1 MGLPVNSI
9 FRPEAVEH
17 RRQAWLGSIQLV
29 RPLSLTLLTAA
40 AVGALALTVA
50 TLTWGEYTRKARV
63 GGVLVPEGGVVRL
76 VPPAPATVLERRAGE
91 GEAVRQGD
99 VLFVL
104 SLDRAMAGGD
114 AQAQVQETLAVRQ
127 RSLAEAATLQRELL
141 DAQRDALNRRLAD
154 LRAEARQ
161 LAAEAELHAQR
172 LALAQ
177 QSLQRLQDLER
188 ERFISSAQVQARSE
202 EVLGLQA
209 QAQALARQRA
219 AHERDVAALEAELRE
234 LPTRRRAREGELERE
249 AAELQRQAVEAE
261 AQRRL
266 VIRAPHDGVLTA
278 VLAEP
283 GQVVTPSTA
292 LASVVPSGRALLAH
306 LYAPSSAIG
315 FVRPEQPVLL
325 RYQAFPYQKF
335 GHHEGRVLQV
345 SRTPLQAGE
354 MAALGAAP
362 AEPMYRITVALDRQS
377 VSAYGEEQPL
387 AAGMQLE
394 ADVLLD
400 RRRLIEWIF
409 EPVLSVA
416 GRI

>member
-1 MGLPVNSI
+1 MIGASI

-29 RPLSLTLLTAA
+29 RPLSLSLLTG
-40 AVGALALTVA
+40 AVVVALGLTLA
-50 TLTWGEYTRKARV
+50 TLSWGEYTRKARV

-76 VPPAPATVLERRAGE
+76 LPPQAAVVLERRAGE
-91 GEAVRQGD
+91 GQRVRAGE

-104 SLDRAMAGGD
+104 SLDRATAGGD
-114 AQAQVQETLAVRQ
+114 AQAQVQRTLAARE
-127 RSLAEAATLQRELL
+127 RSLADTVRQQRELL
-141 DAQRDALNRRLAD
+141 DAQRTALERRLAD
-154 LRAEARQ
+154 MRNEARQ
-161 LAAEAELHAQR
+161 IGAEMDLHRQR

-177 QSLQRLQDLER
+177 QSLLRLQDLQR
-188 ERFISSAQVQARSE
+188 EQFISSAQVQARSE

-209 QAQALARQRA
+209 QGQALARQRA
-219 AHERDVAALEAELRE
+219 AHEREMA
-234 LPTRRRAREGELERE
+234 
-249 AAELQRQAVEAE
+249 AVEAE
-261 AQRRL
+261 MRELPLLARARDAEIAREVAEVQRLAAESEAQRR
-266 VIRAPHDGVLTA
+266 VVVRAPHDGVLTA

-283 GQVVTPSTA
+283 GQAVSPATA
-292 LASVVPSGRALLAH
+292 LASVVPGDSALLAH

-315 FVRPEQPVLL
+315 FVRPDQPVLL

-335 GHHEGRVLQV
+335 GHHHGRVLQV
-345 SRTPLQAGE
+345 SRTPLHAGE
-354 MAALGAAP
+354 MAGGAGADG
-362 AEPMYRITVALDRQS
+362 EPMYRITVALERQT
-377 VSAYGEEQPL
+377 VPAYGSEQPL

-409 EPVLSVA
+409 EPVLSVT

>member
-1 MGLPVNSI
+1 MVAKVGAGSI
-9 FRPEAVEH
+9 FRREAVEH
-17 RRQAWLGSIQLV
+17 QRQAWLGSIHLV
-29 RPLSLTLLTAA
+29 RPLSLTLLTGAVVAA
-40 AVGALALTVA
+40 LGLTLA

-63 GGVLVPEGGVVRL
+63 AGVLVPEAGVARL
-76 VPPAPATVLERRAGE
+76 VPPQAGVVLERRAGE
-91 GEAVRQGD
+91 GQRVQRGD

-104 SLDRAMAGGD
+104 SLDRATTEGD
-114 AQAQVQETLAVRQ
+114 AQVQVQQALAARE
-127 RSLAEAATLQRELL
+127 RSLAETALRQRELL
-141 DAQRDALNRRLAD
+141 DAQRLALQRRLAD
-154 LRAEARQ
+154 MQREAAQ
-161 LAAEAELHAQR
+161 LAAEADLHRQR

-177 QSLQRLQDLER
+177 QSLVRLQDLQR
-188 ERFISSAQVQARSE
+188 EQFISSAQVQARSE

-209 QAQALARQRA
+209 QLQAANRQRA
-219 AHERDVAALEAELRE
+219 AHDREMAGVEAELRE
-234 LPTRRRAREGELERE
+234 LPLRLRERE
-249 AAELQRQAVEAE
+249 AEIARERAQVQRDAVDSE

-266 VIRAPHDGVLTA
+266 LVRAPHDGVVTA

-283 GQVVTPSTA
+283 GQAVSPA
-292 LASVVPSGRALLAH
+292 QPLASLVPADGALLAH

-315 FVRPEQPVLL
+315 FVRPDQPVRL
-325 RYQAFPYQKF
+325 RYQAFPFQKF

-345 SRTPLQAGE
+345 SRTPLPAGE
-354 MAALGAAP
+354 GAAGVGD
-362 AEPMYRITVALDRQS
+362 EPMYRITVALDRQT
-377 VSAYGEEQPL
+377 VSAYGGEQPL

>member
-1 MGLPVNSI
+1 MRPSASI
-9 FRPEAVEH
+9 FRPEVVEH

-29 RPLSLTLLTAA
+29 RPLSLTLLTVA
-40 AVGALALTVA
+40 AVGTLALTLA

-154 LRAEARQ
+154 LRVEARQ

-172 LALAQ
+172 LALAR

-219 AHERDVAALEAELRE
+219 AHERGVATLEAELRE
-234 LPTRRRAREGELERE
+234 LPARLRAREGELERE
-249 AAELQRQAVEAE
+249 GAELQRQAVEAE

-278 VLAEP
+278 VLAES
-283 GQVVTPSTA
+283 GQVVTPATA
-292 LASVVPSGRALLAH
+292 LASVVPAGRALLAH

-362 AEPMYRITVALDRQS
+362 AEPMYRITVALDRQT
-377 VSAYGEEQPL
+377 VSAYGEDQPL
-387 AAGMQLE
+387 AAGMQLD
-394 ADVLLD
+394 ADVLLE

-409 EPVLSVA
+409 EPVLSVS

>member
-1 MGLPVNSI
+1 VIGTSI

-29 RPLSLTLLTAA
+29 RPLSLTLLTAT
-40 AVGALALTVA
+40 AVAILALTLA
-50 TLTWGEYTRKARV
+50 MLSWGEYTRKARV

-76 VPPAPATVLERRAGE
+76 MPPAPATVLERRAGE
-91 GEAVRQGD
+91 GQQVRRGD

-104 SLDRAMAGGD
+104 SLDRATASGD
-114 AQAQVQETLAVRQ
+114 AQVQVQETLLARQ
-127 RSLAEAATLQRELL
+127 RSLGEAAKQ
-141 DAQRDALNRRLAD
+141 QRDLLESQQAAVARRLAD
-154 LRAEARQ
+154 LRNEAGQ
-161 LAAEAELHAQR
+161 LAAEADLHRQR

-177 QSLQRLQDLER
+177 ESLNRLKDLER
-188 ERFISSAQVQARSE
+188 DRFISSAQVQARSE

-209 QAQALARQRA
+209 QAQTLARQRA
-219 AHERDVAALEAELRE
+219 AYERDIAALESELRE
-234 LPTRRRAREGELERE
+234 FPVRVRASEGQIAREV
-249 AAELQRQAVEAE
+249 AELQREAVEAE
-261 AQRRL
+261 AQRHL
-266 VIRAPHDGVLTA
+266 VVRAPHDGVLTA

-283 GQVVTPSTA
+283 GQTVSPSTA
-292 LASVVPSGRALLAH
+292 LASVVPRDSALQAH

-315 FVRPEQPVLL
+315 FVRPDQPVLL

-345 SRTPLQAGE
+345 SRTPLQGGELAGV
-354 MAALGAAP
+354 AAAAG
-362 AEPMYRITVALDRQS
+362 EPMYRITVALDRQT
-377 VSAYGEEQPL
+377 VAAYGEEQPL

-409 EPVLSVA
+409 EPVLSVT

>member
-1 MGLPVNSI
+1 MGSAVGSI

-17 RRQAWLGSIQLV
+17 QRQAWLGSIQLV
-29 RPLSLTLLTAA
+29 RPLSLTVLTS
-40 AVGALALTVA
+40 AVVLALAA
-50 TLTWGEYTRKARV
+50 TLALLYWGEYTRKARV

-76 VPPAPATVLERRAGE
+76 MPPAAGTVLERRADE
-91 GEAVRQGD
+91 GQPVRRGD

-114 AQAQVQETLAVRQ
+114 VQAQVQETLAARE
-127 RSLAEAATLQRELL
+127 RSLAEAARQ
-141 DAQRDALNRRLAD
+141 QRDLLLAQQAAQARRLDD
-154 LRAEARQ
+154 LRHEARQ
-161 LAAEAELHAQR
+161 LAGEAELHRQR
-172 LALAQ
+172 LALAE
-177 QSLQRLQDLER
+177 QSLARLKDLER

-209 QAQALARQRA
+209 QGQALARQRA
-219 AHERDVAALEAELRE
+219 AYERDIAALEAELRE
-234 LPTRRRAREGELERE
+234 YPVRLRAREGEIARE
-249 AAELQRQAVEAE
+249 IAEVQRQAVEAE

-278 VLAEP
+278 VIAEP
-283 GQVVTPSTA
+283 GQSVSPATA
-292 LASVVPSGRALLAH
+292 LASVVPRDSALLAH

-345 SRTPLQAGE
+345 SRTPLQAGDV
-354 MAALGAAP
+354 ALGAAGG
-362 AEPMYRITVALDRQS
+362 EPVYRITVALERQT
-377 VSAYGEEQPL
+377 VAAYGEEQPL
-387 AAGMQLE
+387 TAGMQLE

-409 EPVLSVA
+409 EPVLSVT

>member
-1 MGLPVNSI
+1 MIGASI

-29 RPLSLTLLTAA
+29 RPLSLSLLTG
-40 AVGALALTVA
+40 AVVVALGLTLA
-50 TLTWGEYTRKARV
+50 TLSWGEYTRKARV

-76 VPPAPATVLERRAGE
+76 LPPQAAVVLERRAGE
-91 GEAVRQGD
+91 GQRVRAGE

-104 SLDRAMAGGD
+104 SIDRATAGGD
-114 AQAQVQETLAVRQ
+114 AQAQVQRTLAARE
-127 RSLAEAATLQRELL
+127 RSLADTVRQQRELL
-141 DAQRDALNRRLAD
+141 DAQRTALERRLAD
-154 LRAEARQ
+154 MRNEARQ
-161 LAAEAELHAQR
+161 IGAEMDLHRQR

-177 QSLQRLQDLER
+177 QSLLRLQDLQR
-188 ERFISSAQVQARSE
+188 EQFISSAQVQARSE

-209 QAQALARQRA
+209 QGQALARQRA
-219 AHERDVAALEAELRE
+219 AHEREMA
-234 LPTRRRAREGELERE
+234 
-249 AAELQRQAVEAE
+249 AVEAE
-261 AQRRL
+261 MRELPLLARARDAEIAREVAEVQRLAAESEAQRR
-266 VIRAPHDGVLTA
+266 VVVRAPHDGVLTA

-283 GQVVTPSTA
+283 GQAVSPATA
-292 LASVVPSGRALLAH
+292 LASVVPGDSALLAH

-315 FVRPEQPVLL
+315 FVRPDQPVLL

-335 GHHEGRVLQV
+335 GHHHGRVLQV
-345 SRTPLQAGE
+345 SRTPLHAGE
-354 MAALGAAP
+354 MAGGAGADG
-362 AEPMYRITVALDRQS
+362 EPMYRITVALERQT
-377 VSAYGEEQPL
+377 VPAYGSEQPL

-409 EPVLSVA
+409 EPVLSVT